1 MSLLLIFI
9 RSLTF
14 TKCGEVNIHVATLF
28 FLNSSFKKKEHDVFP
43 LVPTMETDLSWR
55 IFN

>member
-14 TKCGEVNIHVATLF
+14 TKCGEVNIHVVTLF